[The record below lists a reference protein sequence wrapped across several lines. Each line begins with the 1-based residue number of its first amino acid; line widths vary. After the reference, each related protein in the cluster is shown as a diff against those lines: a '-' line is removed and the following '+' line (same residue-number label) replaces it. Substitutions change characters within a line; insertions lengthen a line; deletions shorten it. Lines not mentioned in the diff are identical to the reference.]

1 MNRTTMKTTKKMS
14 SSRPSGKTAPVK
26 PYPFI
31 VEWTKTGFSAYS
43 KDHAVAT
50 TGETLNELRKNA
62 AEALGLLLDTPR
74 KKVTTKEIHFFM
86 DMRYFFKQY
95 RVLNARQLAH
105 RIDMNHTLLSQYVSG
120 AKMPSEEQTERI
132 LVGIRKVAKELAGV
146 SLSAHS

>member
-1 MNRTTMKTTKKMS
+1 MKTAKRKQA
-14 SSRPSGKTAPVK
+14 PEKT
-26 PYPFI
+26 YPFI

-50 TGETLNELRKNA
+50 TGETLNELRRNA

-74 KKVTTKEIHFFM
+74 KKVTAKQIHFFM

-132 LVGIRKVAKELAGV
+132 LVGIRKLAKELAGV
-146 SLSAHS
+146 SLTAQH

>member
-1 MNRTTMKTTKKMS
+1 MKTAKKKAVTV
-14 SSRPSGKTAPVK
+14 KT
-26 PYPFI
+26 YPFI

-74 KKVTTKEIHFFM
+74 KKPLRPGVSGVTTKEIHFFM

>member
-1 MNRTTMKTTKKMS
+1 MKQ
-14 SSRPSGKTAPVK
+14 VK
-26 PYPFI
+26 AKSTRSKVAIAKRYPFI

-62 AEALGLLLDTPR
+62 AEALGLLLDTTR
-74 KKVTTKEIHFFM
+74 KRVTTKQIHFFM

-146 SLSAHS
+146 SLTAQR

>member
-1 MNRTTMKTTKKMS
+1 MNTKMKPKKKTLAATKS
-14 SSRPSGKTAPVK
+14 YT
-26 PYPFI
+26 FI
-31 VEWTKTGFSAYS
+31 VEWTKTGFSAYA
-43 KDHAVAT
+43 KEHPVVT

-62 AEALGLLLDTPR
+62 AEALGLLLE
-74 KKVTTKEIHFFM
+74 KKRVKVNAKEIAFFM

-132 LVGIRKVAKELAGV
+132 LFGIRQVAKELAGV
-146 SLSAHS
+146 SLMTHQ